1 MDGSGFVLVL
11 AGEGHGEAVDGEG
24 EGAELDAAL
33 GLGGGPSVLGGEVVA
48 EDEHLQLGQLVAG
61 ARVGPVPERHE
72 RVGLGGHLQSRTKTY
87 NQIMIN
93 RIEAGSSN
101 RGLL

>member
-1 MDGSGFVLVL
+1 MDGSGFVAVL

-33 GLGGGPSVLGGEVVA
+33 GLGGGPFVLGGEVVA

-72 RVGLGGHLQSRTKTY
+72 RVGLGGHLQRVT
-87 NQIMIN
+87 NQNAI
-93 RIEAGSSN
+93 R
-101 RGLL
+101 

>member
-1 MDGSGFVLVL
+1 MDGWMDGSGFVLVVL

-48 EDEHLQLGQLVAG
+48 EDEGATVVAP
-61 ARVGPVPERHE
+61 GPEEDVA
-72 RVGLGGHLQSRTKTY
+72 VL
-87 NQIMIN
+87 
-93 RIEAGSSN
+93 
-101 RGLL
+101 